1 MRWNGA
7 KKAIPTSNGLYPILL
22 VFAIL
27 GNVYPVS
34 HKSSKNNRFKG
45 KGCHDGFD
53 SHFSLINPETLLPMQ
68 VNDANKKGWS
78 EFVLFNESRLLPSV
92 LLLVKP

>member
-45 KGCHDGFD
+45 KGCHVSGIDYVLSFVELMN
-53 SHFSLINPETLLPMQ
+53 FQ
-68 VNDANKKGWS
+68 KKGWI
-78 EFVLFNESRLLPSV
+78 
-92 LLLVKP
+92 